1 MQTQT
6 DETNFLL
13 KLFQLE
19 KFIKKYKYHLII
31 AVAVLIVGV
40 VGIEVNSYL
49 NTQKLIKTNTAYNK
63 LLSNPNDKEAL
74 ATLKENQKLYKL
86 YLLTTSNNNITKL
99 KQVANGKGVVANIAK
114 YQLAMIKGDKK
125 EMENYAL
132 SIGSIYKDLALLNL
146 ERLYLKENNHKKA
159 QEIAQQI
166 EDEDI
171 AKLAKN
177 FLHYGIVK

>member
-1 MQTQT
+1 
-6 DETNFLL
+6 
-13 KLFQLE
+13 
-19 KFIKKYKYHLII
+19 
-31 AVAVLIVGV
+31 
-40 VGIEVNSYL
+40 
-49 NTQKLIKTNTAYNK
+49 
-63 LLSNPNDKEAL
+63 
-74 ATLKENQKLYKL
+74 
-86 YLLTTSNNNITKL
+86 
-99 KQVANGKGVVANIAK
+99 
-114 YQLAMIKGDKK
+114 MIKGDKK